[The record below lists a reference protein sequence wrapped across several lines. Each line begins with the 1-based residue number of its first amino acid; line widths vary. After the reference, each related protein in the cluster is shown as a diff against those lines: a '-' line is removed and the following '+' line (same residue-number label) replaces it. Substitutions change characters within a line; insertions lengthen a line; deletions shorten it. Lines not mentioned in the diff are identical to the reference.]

1 MKQVK
6 FTESKIVITDEQGEQ
21 ETYLLNKNPL
31 FALGQ
36 VFLRFE
42 KQYYFLK

>member
-31 FALGQ
+31 FVLGQ

>member
-21 ETYLLNKNPL
+21 EIYLLNKNPL
-31 FALGQ
+31 VVLGQ

-42 KQYYFLK
+42 KQYYFLQ